1 MADQNKNKKITEV
14 DGNFL
19 KNMVL
24 QVKLITRLMGDRRV
38 SPLIKLLP
46 WGSLIYLIS
55 PIDFISGALMPV
67 IGAVDD
73 VAIMWFGLSFFVQL
87 CPPHVVDEHLAQ
99 LTGKRSSSQEGEVV
113 DGEVIEL
120 DD

>member
-1 MADQNKNKKITEV
+1 MANQNNSKKITEV

-38 SPLIKLLP
+38 NGLYKLLP

-73 VAIMWFGLSFFVQL
+73 VAVMWFGISLFIQL
-87 CPPHVVDEHLAQ
+87 CPSDVVAEHLAE
-99 LTGKRSSSQEGEVV
+99 LTGKPISSQDGEVIDGEVV
-113 DGEVIEL
+113 DL
-120 DD
+120 D